1 MFSATNITWIKTNY
15 IRTYKAHDKHKDSD
29 GCLCIAIL
37 KAWIL
42 LLAGHGLGVEGNQQ
56 TRDHSGHTPSKDQLQ
71 LKHKKLANLYTL
83 RGSPTLTI

>member
-1 MFSATNITWIKTNY
+1 MFRATNIDGIKTTY

-29 GCLCIAIL
+29 GSLCVAIL

-56 TRDHSGHTPSKDQLQ
+56 TRDHSGHAPSKDQLQ
-71 LKHKKLANLYTL
+71 TK
-83 RGSPTLTI
+83 